1 MEEQTQ
7 TSEAQTL
14 YGQQTPR
21 ETGKQGVMALR
32 MNEDGLLF
40 FKPGDRLFLKDIAAS
55 FHSTAATNPLNSS
68 DSPPSP

>member
-40 FKPGDRLFLKDIAAS
+40 FKPGDRLFLKRHRS
-55 FHSTAATNPLNSS
+55 LVSL
-68 DSPPSP
+68 DSCYKSPQQL